1 MARNNMDELDEL
13 EEYYEQEET
22 GKRERA
28 ALAPSPKRFAPVI
41 AAAVLVVI
49 IILIVIIGK
58 KIEDATP
65 SKDTMSIADYFS
77 NVEPGTY
84 PAFLN
89 MEPAEF
95 CVYEFDGT
103 KYIDLET
110 LENVFDDRFYWESG
124 ENVLLYASVEKSDL
138 YNVPSGEK
146 KYYLGKSLNDTGYV
160 VVKQKDG
167 VVYVALEFADEVC
180 GIDYETDTDGVGSV
194 FFWNEW
200 GDEQYVS
207 IAKDTQMRYE
217 ASIKAP
223 ILAELK
229 AGDEMYF
236 VEKGEGFT
244 TVQDSRGVRGYVQNK
259 FVGQESSKP
268 RYYNA
273 KARALTHNLLRDKVC
288 MVWHQTSVSQANDKV
303 SSILANAK
311 CANVISPTWF
321 HITDNE
327 GNLSDL
333 ADKSYVT
340 FCHGQGVQVWGLFSN
355 LENTDIDTEYILTHT
370 SSRQNL
376 VNNILAKAIQYD
388 LDGINLDIES
398 VPAAAGEA
406 FVEMVRE
413 LGLKCRA
420 NGIILSVD
428 DPVPTSYSA
437 YYDRAEQACFADY
450 IVLMAYDEHWS
461 GSDEGS
467 VASLAF
473 TENAVKDT
481 IAEGVDASQIIQGNP
496 FYIRIW
502 KETPKAEP
510 ESDSAEAAADDY
522 VAYDLSSEAVGM
534 SEAESRIAANGVEK
548 EFSDETGQNFA
559 SYKYDGCTYKIWFE
573 DETSVTARM
582 EVMKKYSVAGVSF
595 WRAGFEK
602 DGIWDII
609 LKYVQ

>member
-1 MARNNMDELDEL
+1 MSKQNFDELDEL
-13 EEYYEQEET
+13 EEYFSEEDA
-22 GKRERA
+22 RENSGA
-28 ALAPSPKRFAPVI
+28 KAAPSPKRFAPVI
-41 AAAVLVVI
+41 AAVVLVFI

-65 SKDTMSIADYFS
+65 SKETMSINDYFS
-77 NVEPGTY
+77 DVAPGTY

-89 MEPAEF
+89 MEPADF
-95 CVYEFDGT
+95 CVYDFDGT
-103 KYIDLET
+103 MYLELDV
-110 LENVFDDRFYWESG
+110 LENVFDDRFYWESE

-146 KYYLGKSLNDTGYV
+146 KYYLGKSLNDTGYT

-167 VVYVALEFADEVC
+167 VVYVALPFADEVC
-180 GIDYETDTDGVGSV
+180 GIDYEIDTEGIGSV
-194 FFWNEW
+194 FFWTMW
-200 GDEQYVS
+200 GSDSYITVG
-207 IAKDTQMRYE
+207 KDTQLRYE
-217 ASIKAP
+217 ASIKSP
-223 ILAELK
+223 ILAELS
-229 AGDEMYF
+229 AGDELYV
-236 VEKGEGFT
+236 VETGDGFAK
-244 TVQDSRGVRGYVQNK
+244 VQDKRGVRGYVQNK
-259 FVGQESSKP
+259 YLGETTQKD
-268 RYYNA
+268 RHYT
-273 KARALTHNLLRDKVC
+273 KKDRALNHNLLKDTVC
-288 MVWHQTSVSQANDKV
+288 LVWHQVSVKQANDKI
-303 SSILANAK
+303 SSVLADAK

-321 HITDNE
+321 SISDNE
-327 GNLSDL
+327 GNLSDI

-355 LENTDIDTEYILTHT
+355 LVNPDINTSHILTHT

-398 VPAAAGEA
+398 VPKEAGEA
-406 FVEMVRE
+406 FVELVRE

-428 DPVPTSYSA
+428 NPVPSGFSE
-437 YYDRAEQACFADY
+437 YYKRAEQACFADY

-467 VASLAF
+467 VASLTF

-481 IAEGVDASQIIQGNP
+481 IAEGVDASQIVQGNP

-502 KETPKAEP
+502 KETPKDSD
-510 ESDSAEAAADDY
+510 ESDTAEVASDDY
-522 VAYDLSSEAVGM
+522 VNYDLSSEAVGM
-534 SEAESRIAANGVEK
+534 AEAENRIAANGVEK
-548 EFSDETGQNFA
+548 EYMPEDGQNYA
-559 SYKYDGCTYKIWFE
+559 SYKYNGCAYKIWFE

-582 EVMKKYSVAGVSF
+582 EVMKKYAVAGAAF
-595 WRAGFEK
+595 WRAGLEK

>member
-1 MARNNMDELDEL
+1 MTKRNIDDLDEL
-13 EEYYEQEET
+13 EEYFDEENEKEAA
-22 GKRERA
+22 GRA
-28 ALAPSPKRFAPVI
+28 IPASPRRFAPVI

-58 KIEDATP
+58 KIEDSTP
-65 SKDTMSIADYFS
+65 SKETMDISDYFS
-77 NVEPGTY
+77 DVAPDTY

-95 CVYEFDGT
+95 CVYDFDGT
-103 KYIDLET
+103 KYIRFDVLES
-110 LENVFDDRFYWESG
+110 VFDDRFYWEPS

-160 VVKQKDG
+160 VVKQTDG

-180 GIDYETDTDGVGSV
+180 GIDYEIDTDGVGSV
-194 FFWNEW
+194 FFWTQWE
-200 GDEQYVS
+200 DEPYIT
-207 IAKDTQMRYE
+207 IAKDTQLRYE
-217 ASIKAP
+217 PSIKSP
-223 ILAELK
+223 ILSELS
-229 AGDEMYF
+229 ADDELF
-236 VEKGEGFT
+236 LVEKGERFT
-244 TVQDSRGVRGYVQNK
+244 TVQDHRGVRGYVQNK
-259 FVGQESSKP
+259 FLGDVTTKTRSYKTKDRSL
-268 RYYNA
+268 N
-273 KARALTHNLLRDKVC
+273 HNLLRDTVC
-288 MVWHQTSVSQANDKV
+288 LVWHQVSVKQANDKV
-303 SSILANAK
+303 SSVLADAK

-327 GNLSDL
+327 GNLSDI

-340 FCHGQGVQVWGLFSN
+340 FCHSQGVQVWGLFSN
-355 LENTDIDTEYILTHT
+355 LEKTDIDTSYILTHT
-370 SSRQNL
+370 SCRQNL

-398 VPAAAGEA
+398 VSIEAGDA
-406 FVEMVRE
+406 FVELVRE

-420 NGIILSVD
+420 NGIILSID
-428 DPVPTSYSA
+428 DPVPSGFSA
-437 YYDRAEQACFADY
+437 YYKRAEQACFADY
-450 IVLMAYDEHWS
+450 VILMAYDEHWS

-467 VASLAF
+467 VATLSF

-481 IAEGVDASQIIQGNP
+481 IAEGVDPSQIIQGNP
-496 FYIRIW
+496 FYTRIW
-502 KETPKAEP
+502 KETPKEGD
-510 ESDSAEAAADDY
+510 ESDSAEVAAEDY
-522 VAYDLSSEAVGM
+522 VNYDLSSEAVGM
-534 SEAESRIAANGVEK
+534 SEAENRIAANGVEK
-548 EFSDETGQNFA
+548 EFLSEAGQNYA
-559 SYKYDGCTYKIWFE
+559 SYVHTGCTYKIWFE

-582 EVMKKYSVAGVSF
+582 EVMKKYGIAGVSF

>member
-1 MARNNMDELDEL
+1 MAKRNMDELDEL
-13 EEYYEQEET
+13 EEYFAEEEAH
-22 GKRERA
+22 ERSKKTVPA
-28 ALAPSPKRFAPVI
+28 SPKRFAPVV
-41 AAAVLVVI
+41 AAAVLVVV

-58 KIEDATP
+58 KIEDSTP
-65 SKDTMSIADYFS
+65 SKETMSLSEYFS
-77 NVEPGTY
+77 DVPQGTY

-89 MEPAEF
+89 MEPADF
-95 CVYEFDGT
+95 KVYDFDGT
-103 KYIDLET
+103 LYLDLET
-110 LENVFDDRFYWESG
+110 LENVFDDRFYWESE

-160 VVKQKDG
+160 VVKQTDG
-167 VVYVALEFADEVC
+167 VVYVALPFADEVC
-180 GIDYETDTDGVGSV
+180 GIDHEIDTEGIGCV

-200 GDEQYVS
+200 GDNTYITV
-207 IAKDTQMRYE
+207 AKDTQLRYE
-217 ASIKAP
+217 ASIKSP
-223 ILAELK
+223 ILAELS
-229 AGDEMYF
+229 AGSELYL
-236 VEKGEGFT
+236 VEKNDGFT
-244 TVQDSRGVRGYVQNK
+244 TVQDKRGVRGYVQNK
-259 FVGQESSKP
+259 FLGDEIEKTRFYKP
-268 RYYNA
+268 
-273 KARALTHNLLRDKVC
+273 KDRALTHNLLRDTVC

-327 GNLSDL
+327 GNLSDI
-333 ADKSYVT
+333 ASKDYVT

-355 LENTDIDTEYILTHT
+355 LENADIDTSYILTHT
-370 SSRQNL
+370 SCRQNL

-398 VPAAAGEA
+398 VPLEAGEA

-428 DPVPTSYSA
+428 DPVPSGYSG

-450 IVLMAYDEHWS
+450 VVLMAYDEHWS

-467 VASLAF
+467 VASLSF

-496 FYIRIW
+496 FYIRVW
-502 KETPKAEP
+502 KETPKEGT
-510 ESDSAEAAADDY
+510 ESDSAEAAAEDY
-522 VAYDLSSEAVGM
+522 VNYDLSSEAVGM
-534 SEAESRIAANGVEK
+534 SEAENRIAANGVDK
-548 EFSDETGQNFA
+548 VFLPDVGQNYA
-559 SYKYDGCTYKIWFE
+559 SYEYGGCTYKIWFE

-582 EVMKKYSVAGVSF
+582 DIMKNYNVAGVSF

>member
-1 MARNNMDELDEL
+1 MAKHNMDELDEL
-13 EEYYEQEET
+13 EEYFAGEEA
-22 GKRERA
+22 KEAERRSLPA
-28 ALAPSPKRFAPVI
+28 SPKRFAPII
-41 AAAVLVVI
+41 AAAVLVVV

-65 SKDTMSIADYFS
+65 SKETMSISDYFAD
-77 NVEPGTY
+77 VAPGTY

-89 MEPAEF
+89 MEPADF
-95 CVYEFDGT
+95 RVYDFDGT
-103 KYIDLET
+103 KYLELQV
-110 LENVFDDRFYWESG
+110 LENVFDDRFYWESA

-160 VVKQKDG
+160 IVKQKDG
-167 VVYVALEFADEVC
+167 VVYVALDFANEVC
-180 GIDYETDTDGVGSV
+180 GIDYEIDTEGVGSV
-194 FFWNEW
+194 FFWTEW
-200 GDEQYVS
+200 GDTPY
-207 IAKDTQMRYE
+207 ITIDKDTKLRYE
-217 ASIKAP
+217 ASIKSP
-223 ILAELK
+223 ILGDLPEGTEL
-229 AGDEMYF
+229 YL
-236 VEKGEGFT
+236 VEKGEQFT
-244 TVQDSRGVRGYVQNK
+244 TVQDDRGVRGYVQNK
-259 FVGQESSKP
+259 YVGDDIVKNRTYTPKKRS
-268 RYYNA
+268 
-273 KARALTHNLLRDKVC
+273 LDHNLLRDKVC
-288 MVWHQTSVSQANDKV
+288 MVWHQTSVKQANDKV
-303 SSILANAK
+303 SSVLADAK

-327 GNLSDL
+327 GNLSDI

-355 LENTDIDTEYILTHT
+355 LENTDIDTAYILTHT
-370 SSRQNL
+370 SCRQNL

-398 VPAAAGEA
+398 VPLEAGEA

-428 DPVPTSYSA
+428 DPVPSGFST

-450 IVLMAYDEHWS
+450 VVLMAYDEHWS

-467 VASLAF
+467 VATLSF

-496 FYIRIW
+496 FYTRIW
-502 KETPKAEP
+502 KETPKEGA
-510 ESDSAEAAADDY
+510 ESDTAEVAAEDY
-522 VAYDLSSEAVGM
+522 VNYDLSSEAVSM
-534 SEAESRIAANGVEK
+534 SEAENRASANGAEK
-548 EFSDETGQNFA
+548 EFLSEAGQNYV
-559 SYKYDGCTYKIWFE
+559 SYVNGGCTYKIWFE

-582 EVMKKYSVAGVSF
+582 EVMKKYDVAGASF
-595 WRAGFEK
+595 WKAGLEK

-609 LKYVQ
+609 LRYVQ